1 MKRKNV
7 KVTLNS
13 RQWAVKITFSVEVIL
28 YCYLHLCF
36 VGKVQEFV
44 FKCLWGNSM
53 LVVFVKTNFPNNIFY
68 LPNFNKVD
76 WKVFWTDIKFPEKI
90 SVQKQVFPNIDN
102 RKILLS
108 GLIQKNE
115 YLELIQICPICTK
128 QPEFRI
134 SG

>member
-1 MKRKNV
+1 
-7 KVTLNS
+7 
-13 RQWAVKITFSVEVIL
+13 
-28 YCYLHLCF
+28 
-36 VGKVQEFV
+36 
-44 FKCLWGNSM
+44 M